1 MKKIVLFSIFCFL
14 SSNLSHAQIATN
26 QQPVSTVTDEN
37 VFLDASS
44 NFDPSANSSNTNGKG
59 LVYPRTNLTT
69 WVFKT
74 DNVDGINFPTGFDGM
89 IVYNTGT
96 GNTLTG
102 TNNPTVASAVTP
114 GFYYFSN
121 PIVAGTATGSA
132 AVSTGRWLPIG
143 SSPRVNIA
151 TAETTTNTAVNGNQ
165 IYAKRGT
172 FTTSGTSTAPTT
184 YSNQAAIASPGSL
197 YRITIYQSGT
207 NNVYS
212 NSVYSYAAD
221 GSFVTGSPSMSVVYP
236 AGTYNYT
243 VEYTKTNN

>member
-1 MKKIVLFSIFCFL
+1 MKNIFSLLAIAAFGSLVNAQVNVNNGVQSTTINNSNVAIDL
-14 SSNLSHAQIATN
+14 SGSF
-26 QQPVSTVTDEN
+26 STESG
-37 VFLDASS
+37 AG
-44 NFDPSANSSNTNGKG
+44 PYQGKG
-59 LVYPRTNLTT
+59 VVIPSVDLVNFQFDTT
-69 WVFKT
+69 LA
-74 DNVDGINFPTGFDGM
+74 DGTTFPTWFDGM
-89 IVYNTGT
+89 IVYNNATGT
-96 GNTLTG
+96 TLTAG
-102 TNNPTVASAVTP
+102 QRSSTATAVTP

-121 PIVAGTATGSA
+121 PTGATASAVQPGVWKPLGSNPNAGK
-132 AVSTGRWLPIG
+132 
-143 SSPRVNIA
+143 VNILP
-151 TAETTTNTAVNGNQ
+151 AETITNTSVNGNQ
-165 IYAKRGT
+165 VYAKRGT
-172 FTTSGTSTAPTT
+172 FTTNGTSTAPTA